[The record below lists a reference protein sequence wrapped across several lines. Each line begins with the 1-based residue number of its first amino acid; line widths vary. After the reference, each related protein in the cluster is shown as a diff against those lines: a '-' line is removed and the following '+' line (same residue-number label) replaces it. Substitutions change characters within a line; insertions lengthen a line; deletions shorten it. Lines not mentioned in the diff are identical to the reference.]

1 MKRIWAPWRM
11 DYISAPQKTGKQ
23 RCFLCID
30 PKDDESALVLLRKE
44 RAFAVMNR
52 YPYANG
58 HVMVVPQ
65 RHVGLIEEITD
76 DESLD
81 IMGLVR
87 LVSSAL
93 RGSFSAQGLNIG
105 MNVGKAAGAGL
116 EEHLHIHIV
125 PRWFGDTNFMPV
137 IGETKVISEHLYESY
152 RKLKE
157 KVHELAF

>member
-11 DYISAPQKTGKQ
+11 EYINAPQETGKQ
-23 RCFLCID
+23 HCFLCID

>member
-1 MKRIWAPWRM
+1 M